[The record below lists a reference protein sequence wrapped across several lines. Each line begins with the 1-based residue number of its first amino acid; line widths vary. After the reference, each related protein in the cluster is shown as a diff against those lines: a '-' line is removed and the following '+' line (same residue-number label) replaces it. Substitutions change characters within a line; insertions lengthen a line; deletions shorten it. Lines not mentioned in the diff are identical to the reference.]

1 MSQRNPMNERYT
13 SEERTG
19 VTRKSAASAKPKS
32 KAAASVTV
40 KSAKKT
46 PEQREGRPQGGRR

>member
-13 SEERTG
+13 SEDRTG
-19 VTRKSAASAKPKS
+19 VTRKSAASAKPKA

-46 PEQREGRPQGGRR
+46 PEQR